1 MLTSA
6 LFRLA
11 RIWKQP
17 RCSLTGEWVKKL
29 QYMYTVKYYSVTKR
43 NESESVEVKWMNL
56 QSLLHR
62 VNQVGKR
69 KINIIY

>member
-1 MLTSA
+1 MLTPA

-17 RCSLTGEWVKKL
+17 RCSLTDEWIKKL
-29 QYMYTVKYYSVTKR
+29 QYIYTVKYYSVMKR

-56 QSLLHR
+56 
-62 VNQVGKR
+62 
-69 KINIIY
+69 